1 MSSTYAQ
8 NSGIELIGTG
18 DQSGSWGDTTNINL
32 QIIDRLADGVGSIS
46 LSGTTYTLTTS
57 NGALSEGQYRVI
69 VFGGSPSGT
78 NTVTISPNTSQH
90 MYAVKNNSGQSVIL
104 TQGSGSTVTVA
115 NGTSKLVYCDG
126 VGSTSAVTD
135 ITATFAMSNVSITG
149 GTITG
154 ITDLAIADGGTG
166 ASTAGQAL
174 TNLGAAAIASPTFT
188 GNVAVTS
195 NTTSPALTI
204 TQTGAGAALLVEDS
218 ASPDSTPF
226 IVTTTGN
233 VGIGVSNPAFA
244 VQAAIATTADFKIIG
259 VTETDYLAGFK
270 ATYIQQY
277 GASATGTSYG
287 ISNANLGLLIFQ
299 NVANAVIGANNSTP
313 IIFATFSLERF
324 RVGNLGQWG
333 IGGTNYGTAGQ
344 VFTSGGPS
352 AAPSWS
358 STGSFTTVTASTSML
373 SSGTGGLGYS
383 TGAGIAVTQSTSR
396 TTTTPTTGTKKSG
409 SITLATSTAVVGTYF
424 SFLVPNTDIAATDT
438 VVVSVRS
445 STNTYEAFVSA
456 ITAGVSFQITMV
468 SVSGTASD
476 TPVVNFTILK
486 SVAA

>member
-115 NGTSKLVYCDG
+115 NGASKLVYCDG
-126 VGSTSAVTD
+126 TGSTSAVTD

-154 ITDLAIADGGTG
+154 ITDLAVVDGGTG

-174 TNLGAAAIASPTFT
+174 TNLGAAPTASPTFT
-188 GNVAVTS
+188 GNVTVTS
-195 NTTSPALTI
+195 GTSSPALTV
-204 TQTGAGAALLVEDS
+204 TQTGTGAALLVEDS
-218 ASPDSTPF
+218 TSPDSTPF
-226 IVTTTGN
+226 TVASNGRVGVGVLSPIYDIQVGLSSATDSRMIAITEHDYFTTFRALF
-233 VGIGVSNPAFA
+233 IQRFGV
-244 VQAAIATTADFKIIG
+244 
-259 VTETDYLAGFK
+259 
-270 ATYIQQY
+270 
-277 GASATGTSYG
+277 SATGTTYG
-287 ISNANLGLLIFQ
+287 LTNADLGLLQFQ
-299 NVANAVIGANNSTP
+299 NTANAVIATNGGSP
-313 IIFATFSLERF
+313 IIFVTTSIERF
-324 RVGNLGQWG
+324 RIGQQGQWG
-333 IGGTNYGTAGQ
+333 IGGANYGTSGQ
-344 VFTSGGPS
+344 IFTSGGG
-352 AAPSWS
+352 AATPSWS
-358 STGSFTTVTASTSML
+358 SSASLTTVTASTSML
-373 SSGTGGLGYS
+373 SSGTGGVGYS
-383 TGAGIAVTQSTSR
+383 TGAGIAVTQTTSR
-396 TTTTPTTGTKKSG
+396 TTTTPTTGAKKSG
-409 SITLATSTAVVGTYF
+409 SITLFTTTAVVGTYF
-424 SFLVPNTDIAATDT
+424 SFSVPNTDIAATDN
-438 VVVSVRS
+438 VIVSVRS
-445 STNTYEAFVSA
+445 STNTYVAYVSA
-456 ITAGVSFQITMV
+456 ITAGVSFQVTMA

-476 TPVVNFTILK
+476 TPVINFTIIK